1 MASVTATINVQINA
15 ANAAAQLTALQG
27 KVAAMNKGML
37 AATAGGV
44 MAQEKAIR
52 RMGNVLSGS
61 GMFTTGIRNVH
72 TELGRMH
79 QEFDKGST
87 TLQKYRQN
95 SRMWGKDHS
104 AINRMAADRVR
115 MLQTQYVALGKE
127 MGGVQKAM
135 AIKPDRMMREFG
147 ADVEYAHQK
156 SMLFRRNLQMGSTAL
171 VNWGKNTQWAGRQMM
186 VGMGIPIA
194 IAAAGAIKS
203 FNDIEKSSIAFKRV
217 YGDTAT
223 SVAEK
228 SEMLAKVQNTVGKEM
243 MKYGVSMADT
253 LDMSARA
260 AATGAKGADLI
271 AASRETLRLATLGD
285 MDYNKALEATIAMQ
299 TAFGIS
305 SKNMASTTDFLNAVE
320 NQTILTMEDMAVAVP
335 RVAPVVKGLGG
346 DVKDLAVMM
355 TALRQGGV
363 SAEQGANALKSGL
376 ASMIS
381 PTSTATKELGDMG
394 INIEKITKR
403 NRGDLIGTIQD
414 LGKAMDGLNKYQR
427 QQALESLF
435 GKYQYSRMGALLK
448 NINSKAAKETM
459 AMAKAGRQELARMSQ
474 QELDQISA
482 SPMIKLRAS
491 IEELKAAAAPLGAL
505 FSEIAASLVGF
516 ATPVVKFF
524 ANNDIAKW
532 GLVATAGFAAL
543 AGTLTMIVGV
553 LANFTGMMIKAGMAV
568 RTAFRFMTGQ
578 RSLAYV
584 ATDELAASAAAN
596 SLATAA
602 QRAAGGMMAE
612 AKAAQLL
619 TSQLEAL
626 IAAQTGAAATS
637 RRGPGPGGTTGV
649 PVAPKPGGPGG
660 TPLPVTTTRQ
670 NIISEAG
677 YAALLADS
685 PQRAHIGGG
694 RVLTQKEILALDT
707 PGSRNKKAAELI
719 AKAKAGEISLLG
731 KTDRTLMQGQRINT
745 GTAAGMPARQW
756 AALMSAQPTAFTT
769 SSLMDTVGGNLGL
782 STQQERAAWAASPE
796 GQKLQ
801 RLVVDSSIAHMNSL
815 GDALVQDTGQKG
827 MRSIEQEIGR
837 ATESAIQNSD
847 LPANVKEAYA
857 KTGQV
862 GWVRDAASDGKY
874 SRIGGTKSSVSY
886 EGTTKTGGQGVR
898 EMISAYDSSR
908 ELPAGKEVTPSG
920 LVVPKGTM
928 AQQRQTAE
936 SVAKYNEQAMKSGK
950 QIIPPVMPT
959 DKLPQSPVG
968 GKPVPKT
975 GFTARYQS
983 ALAAR
988 QQRGGMAG
996 MGLMG
1001 VGMLASTA
1009 MMGLEMAGKEVPNAA
1024 QFAVQ
1029 GLTGVGMASMFFPGT
1044 MMKLS
1049 AGMSAALAGMGPF
1062 AIAAG
1067 AAAAAIGGTAILWN
1081 KINED
1086 ARNEGV
1092 ALATAMNDATTSA
1105 EDVGTA
1111 FGNTSYVTKQALKD
1125 SGTTSEGLNTAQQF
1139 LQSEVGKQFL
1149 RDYSSVAAQTSGAIA
1164 ASSMGSKIAS
1174 WVVQGVMTGNDVKGL
1189 IVALNAQ
1196 SPGMGNVIGAQA
1208 AQLLGPGYNARNPA
1222 QVGRNVFAQQ
1232 SATTQQAM
1240 DILRSKSEELSG
1252 PTIGDWARSI
1262 GKQVFLPT
1270 ALMGTFNAVKGLLGG
1285 GGIKESLSNIPV
1297 VGQFMKAGDDRAA
1310 SERLNASTATVWS
1323 SQLKTAFQNRMA
1335 VEVQLKQMIDE
1346 RNRLKRRETKGTAT
1360 DDEVKQ
1366 LRRLQEILPK
1376 VRASRKEYDKEIAS
1390 GFKQTMASVP
1400 GADNEQAQ
1408 QQWYDAQRR
1417 VGRKS
1422 GKTDAMLGMG
1432 VDQIDAQLQNKMI
1445 SLTTANSAM
1454 AALNTGI
1461 MSPATFQII
1470 SENGRAIASVGNVL
1484 GALPA
1489 DKVAQLNTELSNMT
1503 GAQATNAVTKY
1514 GKSFKNLTSQLKLTP
1529 QQKSDLATALG
1540 IKPPEEPGPVRGKGP
1555 NKPPKDLVQK
1565 IKQRAVKDKDID
1577 KKPKDQEYKV
1587 KAKAETE
1594 NAEKKVKGLG
1604 ATVDATSKKKINIKA
1619 TANVGG
1625 AEKKIKGLGA
1635 AAGAGTDVSINQT
1648 VNRVLGDDQS
1658 KTPPAPLIQL
1668 INRIIAA
1675 DMSLIQPIPMN
1686 QIINRILGSTSL
1698 PPIPDAIQ
1706 YVKRVPKNA
1715 MGGEVVTGFFA
1726 SGGIHNGPGKVT
1738 GPGGPTEDKVNARLS
1753 DGEFVIKASSV
1764 KKYGT
1769 SFMSAVNQ
1777 GRVEPLPGF
1786 AKGGSPIAAKGMDKD
1801 QKKDYESLVREAKA
1815 TVKKVNA
1822 LDKIAAALKKVV
1834 GGNKSIIYE
1843 IARRMIDENDPKQIK
1858 KMFAG
1863 KKDKGAK
1870 AIAKQFKAEQRA
1882 AMRDEFA
1889 AQQKQADLQKG
1900 LSNKIIRATANRNAR
1915 NADIFAGM
1923 STDQFE
1929 QYKRMPGKNKKRYRG
1944 NIALQQRAERAAEAA
1959 ASLKG
1964 YGKGSES
1971 GMIAKV
1977 SNRSGI
1983 PLDKLSQY
1991 ADALGMSM
1999 EDLSNQID
2007 ANMLPQNLAQLGEA
2021 ALNAQKALEVI
2032 NMKGFEKEQQ
2042 KKSNFGSMQSVYEE
2056 AAAAQGRINVRN
2068 KFGGKHQ
2075 SQVEAE
2081 IGKREAEISIEQAK
2095 LDDINYAYEKQT
2107 ESLDQIAQIQQE
2119 IANLEQG
2126 RLGVANA
2133 LSQGDIAAAA
2143 AQAQQQRAATAQ
2155 FMQGQMRTQL
2165 ENQQKAQTLALE
2177 ERIRVLS
2184 NQNRDDQ
2191 NQIAMAI
2198 ADANVEYAA
2207 RIGHYQNEQ
2216 DIIAVN
2222 KDTQD
2227 AIVADLV
2234 AQNALLSQGLSLLQD
2249 QVQAALTLQ
2258 AVISGGT
2265 DAPKGTKIPVVSGGG
2280 KGFKVKKKR
2289 KKKKAF
2295 GGFIPGIGNSDS
2307 EHIMATPGEFVVRKA
2322 AAAKF
2327 GPTLH
2332 AMNSGSLKPGELGG
2346 SGTSIGSVVFNING
2360 GNLNE
2365 RQVADIAVR
2374 KMHDLGSGT
2383 LRGGRF

>member
-637 RRGPGPGGTTGV
+637 RRGPGPGGV
-649 PVAPKPGGPGG
+649 PVAPAGQGTPKPGGPGATAMTVG
-660 TPLPVTTTRQ
+660 MTQAQIAQAKIERAHLGGAKKLTETQIRQIAAYPGLSQGAQQLLSRAVKELDSGAGLSRPLYGGDSRSVYLPREMNALLGGSGIKASEVAAQMGRQGRNLTMAPLMQVIGRNLGMTNDAAAEWASTGKGQQLSSQLYNGIYKGIADQGDKVITDAAVKPIADSVIGNVAKTLPAAERDAVAKSGMTTRIGEQ
-670 NIISEAG
+670 GKLISVGATDKVGVQYKAG
-677 YAALLADS
+677 PEGGTNALLNAH
-685 PQRAHIGGG
+685 RAQQYLPPDNYRIRGG
-694 RVLTQKEILALDT
+694 E
-707 PGSRNKKAAELI
+707 E
-719 AKAKAGEISLLG
+719 
-731 KTDRTLMQGQRINT
+731 
-745 GTAAGMPARQW
+745 
-756 AALMSAQPTAFTT
+756 
-769 SSLMDTVGGNLGL
+769 
-782 STQQERAAWAASPE
+782 
-796 GQKLQ
+796 
-801 RLVVDSSIAHMNSL
+801 VV
-815 GDALVQDTGQKG
+815 
-827 MRSIEQEIGR
+827 
-837 ATESAIQNSD
+837 
-847 LPANVKEAYA
+847 
-857 KTGQV
+857 
-862 GWVRDAASDGKY
+862 
-874 SRIGGTKSSVSY
+874 
-886 EGTTKTGGQGVR
+886 
-898 EMISAYDSSR
+898 
-908 ELPAGKEVTPSG
+908 PSG
-920 LVVPKGTM
+920 LVAPKGTM

-975 GFTARYQS
+975 GFKARYQS

-1001 VGMLASTA
+1001 AGMLASTA

-1125 SGTTSEGLNTAQQF
+1125 SGTTPEGLNTAQQF
-1139 LQSEVGKQFL
+1139 LQSEIGKQFIG
-1149 RDYSSVAAQTSGAIA
+1149 DYGRIATQTSATLA
-1164 ASSMGSKIAS
+1164 ASSMGAKIAS
-1174 WVVQGVMTGNDVKGL
+1174 WVVQGVLTGKDVK
-1189 IVALNAQ
+1189 ALTLAMNEQ
-1196 SPGMGNVIGAQA
+1196 SPGTGNLVASQA
-1208 AQLLGPGYNARNPA
+1208 RQFLNRNYNAPNPA
-1222 QVGRNVFAQQ
+1222 ATARKIYDSQGRNTTDALAILQ
-1232 SATTQQAM
+1232 SKRDAAKSDAAGWYDYAT
-1240 DILRSKSEELSG
+1240 S
-1252 PTIGDWARSI
+1252 
-1262 GKQVFLPT
+1262 
-1270 ALMGTFNAVKGLLGG
+1270 ALKDAWTMPFKPMNMAKNVLGG
-1285 GGIKESLSNIPV
+1285 KGILDSIKESFFTNKEIGSGVDARQTDQKLV
-1297 VGQFMKAGDDRAA
+1297 TA
-1310 SERLNASTATVWS
+1310 SATVWS
-1323 SQLKTAFQNRMA
+1323 ASLKTAFENRLA
-1335 VEVQLKQMIDE
+1335 VEVQLKQMLKE
-1346 RNRLKRRETKGTAT
+1346 RDRLQRKKTKGTAT
-1360 DDEVKQ
+1360 DEDLSNLKKIKAQYKETNAAQKQYTKEVN
-1366 LRRLQEILPK
+1366 
-1376 VRASRKEYDKEIAS
+1376 A
-1390 GFKQTMASVP
+1390 GFKSAISGGQMEDP
-1400 GADNEQAQ
+1400 
-1408 QQWYDAQRR
+1408 QWYDAQLKQARQNA
-1417 VGRKS
+1417 KKDES
-1422 GKTDAMLGMG
+1422 GLYRYSAEQVASSSMP
-1432 VDQIDAQLQNKMI
+1432 VAQKNE
-1445 SLTTANSAM
+1445 SLT
-1454 AALNTGI
+1454 ALNTQLL
-1461 MSPATFQII
+1461 SPQAFQTITRNGKAI
-1470 SENGRAIASVGNVL
+1470 NNVSDVLRALPSSKVQEMGRALDG
-1484 GALPA
+1484 
-1489 DKVAQLNTELSNMT
+1489 MT
-1503 GAQATNAVTKY
+1503 GTQATNAVTKY
-1514 GKSFKNLTSQLKLTP
+1514 GKSFKSLASQLNLSNR
-1529 QQKSDLATALG
+1529 QRADLASIFG
-1540 IKPPEEPGPVRGKGP
+1540 IDKPKTPGPTKGAGL

-1738 GPGGPTEDKVNARLS
+1738 GPGGPTEDKINARLS

-1777 GRVEPLPGF
+1777 GRIEPLPGF

-1822 LDKIAAALKKVV
+1822 LDQIAAALKKVV

-1843 IARRMIDENDPKQIK
+1843 IARKMIDENDPKQIK

-1929 QYKRMPGKNKKRYRG
+1929 QYKRMPGKNKKRYRD

-2068 KFGGKHQ
+2068 KFGGKYQ

-2191 NQIAMAI
+2191 NQIAIAI